1 MKASEF
7 RALIKEEVQKILKE
21 EESNNSTLVQTVAD
35 LYEKMIS
42 LPNRYGD
49 IDDEAVDYEMERL
62 VKKVGLTPEQKKKRG
77 AAKYNLF
84 TFGEAPEFEVLT
96 DLQLK
101 VLEPFLK
108 DVIKEKFF
116 SQGSKW
122 LGTKIKRNDW

>member
-7 RALIKEEVQKILKE
+7 KKLIREEIQKVLK

-35 LYEKMIS
+35 LYDKILD
-42 LPNRYGD
+42 LPDKYND
-49 IDDEAVDYEMERL
+49 IEDEAIDYEMERL

-108 DVIKEKFF
+108 AVLEDKEF
-116 SQGSKW
+116 SEGSKW
-122 LGTKIKRNDW
+122 LGTKIKHNYW

>member
-7 RALIKEEVQKILKE
+7 KQLIREEIQKVLK
-21 EESNNSTLVQTVAD
+21 EESNNSPLVQTVAD

-84 TFGEAPEFEVLT
+84 S
-96 DLQLK
+96 
-101 VLEPFLK
+101 FLK
-108 DVIKEKFF
+108 LFLK
-116 SQGSKW
+116 SKTNSDS
-122 LGTKIKRNDW
+122 LYLLQK